1 MNNTRKICF
10 VTGTRAEYGL
20 LSLLMRKI
28 SDEPTLQLQVIVT
41 GMHLS
46 PEFGSTYTEIEQ
58 DGFEID
64 RKIELLLSADTST
77 SISKSV
83 GLGIISFAD
92 AYNELSP
99 DIIVL
104 LGDRFEILSAA
115 TAALFAKIP
124 IAHIHGGETT
134 SGAYDEAIRHS
145 ITKMSWWH
153 FVAAGEYEKRVF
165 QLGENPKRVFN
176 VGGLGV
182 DNIKN
187 IKLLDKQELAAET
200 GLKFG
205 KKNLLITYHPVTLEN
220 NTSKQHVQNMLDAL
234 NAFEDIY
241 LIFTMP
247 NADSNGRIIIQMLND
262 YVQDHQDRSIIFT
275 SLGQLKYLSTL
286 QYVDAVVGN
295 SSSGLTEVPTFKIAT
310 VNIGD
315 RQDGRMKAS
324 SVIDCDPTEKDISE
338 GISRLYSG
346 EFTDSLKTVSNPYG
360 EGLASE
366 KIFDLLKT
374 LKKPSTLKKEFYD
387 L

>member
-1 MNNTRKICF
+1 MSNLRKICF

-28 SDEPTLQLQVIVT
+28 SDEPTLELQVIAT

-46 PEFGSTYTEIEQ
+46 PEFGLTYTEIEQ
-58 DGFEID
+58 DGIKID
-64 RKIELLLSADTST
+64 RKIESLLSADTST

-92 AYNELSP
+92 AYHELSP

-104 LGDRFEILSAA
+104 LGDRSEILSAA

-153 FVAAGEYEKRVF
+153 FVAAGDYEKRVI

-182 DNIKN
+182 DNISK
-187 IKLLDKQELAAET
+187 IKFLDKRELMAET
-200 GLKFG
+200 GLNFG

-220 NTSKQHVQNMLDAL
+220 NTSKPHVQNMLDAL

-247 NADSNGRIIIQMLND
+247 NADSNGRVIIKMLED
-262 YVQDHQDRSIIFT
+262 YVQTHQNRSILFT

-295 SSSGLTEVPTFKIAT
+295 SSSGLTEVPTFNIAT
-310 VNIGD
+310 INIGA
-315 RQDGRMKAS
+315 RQDGRLKAD
-324 SVIDCDPTEKDISE
+324 SVIDCEPTENDISE
-338 GISRLYSG
+338 AISRLYSS
-346 EFTDSLKTVSNPYG
+346 EFTNSLVKVTNPYG
-360 EGLASE
+360 EGQASE
-366 KIFDLLKT
+366 KIFNSLKT
-374 LKKPSTLKKEFYD
+374 FKIPTTLKKEFHD

>member
-1 MNNTRKICF
+1 MSNIRKICF

-28 SDEPTLQLQVIVT
+28 SDEPTLELQVIAT

-46 PEFGSTYTEIEQ
+46 PEFGLTYTEIEQ
-58 DGFEID
+58 DGFKID
-64 RKIELLLSADTST
+64 RKIESLLSADTST

-92 AYNELSP
+92 AYHELSP

-153 FVAAGEYEKRVF
+153 YVAAGDYEKRVI

-182 DNIKN
+182 DNISK
-187 IKLLDKQELAAET
+187 IKLLDKQELMAET

-220 NTSKQHVQNMLDAL
+220 NTSKYHVQNMLDAL

-247 NADSNGRIIIQMLND
+247 NADSDGRVIIKMLED
-262 YVQDHQDRSIIFT
+262 YVQTHQNRSILFT
-275 SLGQLKYLSTL
+275 SLGQIKYLSTL

-310 VNIGD
+310 INIGD
-315 RQDGRMKAS
+315 RQDGRIKAH
-324 SVIDCDPTEKDISE
+324 SVIDCEPTEKDISE
-338 GISRLYSG
+338 AINRLYSI
-346 EFTDSLKTVSNPYG
+346 EFTNSLVKVTNPYG
-360 EGLASE
+360 KGQASE
-366 KIFDLLKT
+366 KIFNSLKT
-374 LKKPSTLKKEFYD
+374 FTIPTTQKKEFHD